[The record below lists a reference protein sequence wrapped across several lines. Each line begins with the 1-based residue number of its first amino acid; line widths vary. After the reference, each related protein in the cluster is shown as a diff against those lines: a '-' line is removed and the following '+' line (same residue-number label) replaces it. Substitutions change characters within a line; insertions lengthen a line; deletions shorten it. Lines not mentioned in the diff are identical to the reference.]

1 MLARRAISPLGLA
14 AALAGCSAPEPDHD
28 VAFYRDHASQRAV
41 KLAACR
47 ADPGRLQR
55 TANCVNA
62 LAADGQVTSQRFWNV
77 SKLGTRVAGAA
88 GL

>member
-1 MLARRAISPLGLA
+1 MRPAQIVQPLGFLA
-14 AALAGCSAPEPDHD
+14 MLSACSASEPDHD
-28 VAFYRDHASQRAV
+28 VAYYRDHASERAA

-62 LAADGQVTSQRFWNV
+62 QAADGQVTSQRFWSV
-77 SKLGTRVAGAA
+77 SKPTARVAGAG

>member
-1 MLARRAISPLGLA
+1 MRPARIVPPLGFVAVLSA
-14 AALAGCSAPEPDHD
+14 CSAPEPGRD
-28 VAFYRDHASQRAV
+28 VAYYRDHASDRAA

-47 ADPGRLQR
+47 ANSGRLQR

-62 LAADGQVTSQRFWNV
+62 VAADGQVASQRFWNV
-77 SKLGTRVAGAA
+77 SKPAPRVAGSG

>member
-1 MLARRAISPLGLA
+1 MSVRRFAPPMGLA
-14 AALAGCSAPEPDHD
+14 AALAACAAHEPAHD
-28 VAFYRDHASQRAV
+28 VAYYRGHASDRAA

-62 LAADGQVTSQRFWNV
+62 LAADGQVTSQSFWNV
-77 SKLGTRVAGAA
+77 SKPTARVAGAG